1 MSDVR
6 KMIGIGV
13 ALVVVGIL
21 WVTVWRDWGDLWRV
35 IKGGVGL
42 LLFFMAVVFVLMG
55 LFQQREDLE
64 NQRRQ
69 EAEKRQEQERKAV
82 V

>member
-1 MSDVR
+1 MSDVK
-6 KMIGIGV
+6 KMIGIGI
-13 ALVVVGIL
+13 ALFVVGIL
-21 WVTVWRDWGDLWRV
+21 WVTVWRDWGDLWKV
-35 IKGGVGL
+35 LKGAVGL
-42 LLFFMAVVFVLMG
+42 LLFFMAGVFVLMG

-64 NQRRQ
+64 NRRRQ